1 MLYLRARRFV
11 SLLILAG
18 SFAAAKVGAT
28 EGKYDI
34 TTCSQGTINMV
45 YRSKELTVYSIES
58 FGIARSNDGNDVF
71 DGSTA
76 HCIGTARIAPEGSVR
91 QGYCKYIRPNGDV
104 VVGEWRR
111 DDSDVGSWKYLH
123 GTGTLAGIQGSGT
136 NGTVV
141 RGKPLKPGTYSSCSW
156 AKGTYTLP

>member
-1 MLYLRARRFV
+1 MQASKLVNRV
-11 SLLILAG
+11 ILLGALMTG
-18 SFAAAKVGAT
+18 SVYANEVN
-28 EGKYDI
+28 YDI
-34 TTCSQGTINMV
+34 TTCSQGTITTV
-45 YRSKELTVYSIES
+45 FKSKELTVFGIES
-58 FGIARSNDGNDVF
+58 FGIARSNDGNETF

-76 HCIGTARIAPEGSVR
+76 HCVGTGKVTPAGSIR

-111 DDSDVGSWKYLH
+111 ENDENGSWRYLH
-123 GTGTLAGIQGSGT
+123 GTGTLAGIQGGGT

-141 RGKPLKPGTYSSCSW
+141 RGKPLKPGTYSSCGW